1 MSFGE
6 YDEFRLVSSGHGD
19 ILAHVIRFPPSA
31 PLSSLVA
38 PIRMHRRIPE
48 LASLEQPRNDDD
60 NVKEEV
66 NDVKS
71 EEPVVKLGFDGKPL
85 KNYSE
90 ADISKISAGSRSA
103 LHNMY
108 AAKAAGG

>member
-48 LASLEQPRNDDD
+48 LASLEQPRTDDD
-60 NVKEEV
+60 NVKEE
-66 NDVKS
+66 DVKS

-85 KNYSE
+85 K
-90 ADISKISAGSRSA
+90 
-103 LHNMY
+103 
-108 AAKAAGG
+108 